1 LSQSFQLRYHIATQR
16 EPVSI
21 GMGLSELREGVWRTE
36 KLVPTQDQYRHTSIG
51 SQCCNE
57 LCLHLCGGI
66 P

>member
-1 LSQSFQLRYHIATQR
+1 
-16 EPVSI
+16 
-21 GMGLSELREGVWRTE
+21 MGLSELCEGVWRTE
-36 KLVPTQDQYRHTSIG
+36 KLIPTQDQYRHTGIG